1 MSITS
6 KIDLKYQHHIP
17 IMEIT
22 NLQLP
27 VVSIYHGN
35 GPITLMLMLN

>member
-1 MSITS
+1 
-6 KIDLKYQHHIP
+6 
-17 IMEIT
+17 MEIT

-35 GPITLMLMLN
+35 GPITLMLMLNWIELLATYQKNDSLIE